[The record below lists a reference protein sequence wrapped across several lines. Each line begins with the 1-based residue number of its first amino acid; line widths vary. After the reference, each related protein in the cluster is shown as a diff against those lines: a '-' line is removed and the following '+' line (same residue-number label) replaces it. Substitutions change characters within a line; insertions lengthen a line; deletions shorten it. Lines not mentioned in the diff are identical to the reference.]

1 MNICVINASPKPSQY
16 SVTYQTVLYLQKR
29 YPRHHYE
36 TIDVGAKI
44 RALEKDPS
52 SALEAMARA
61 DLLLFSYPVYTFLAP
76 SQLHRFLRLVKE
88 RGVNLSGKYASQIT
102 TSKHF
107 YDVTAHRYVEDN
119 CFDLGLRVVRGLSA
133 DMEDLTTPKGR
144 HDADAFFEH
153 LMWSVENHVFEPVPQ
168 LRPGEMPAYQPVR
181 EPAGE
186 KKPGFDTV
194 IVADLKT
201 DDHALAAII
210 EDFRNRY
217 PYETRL
223 INIAEFPFQGG
234 CLGCFHCA
242 GDGKCIYKD
251 GFDAFLRQKIQTASA
266 IVYAFSIQDHSMG
279 PRFKTYDDRQFC
291 NGHRTVTEGMPFG
304 YLVNGCYPAEENL
317 RMVLEARAQV
327 GGNFLAGVGYTG
339 DTVAAMA
346 RQLAYAVENHYA
358 PPRNF
363 YGVGGMKI
371 FRDLIWVMRGLMKA
385 DHDYYKA
392 HGVYDFPQK
401 QRGKMLAMCVLGS
414 LVRNP
419 KIRAKMGNKMNEG
432 MVAPYKKV
440 IDSTTPAAK

>member
-1 MNICVINASPKPSQY
+1 MMNICILNGSPKPAQY
-16 SVTYQTVLYLQKR
+16 SVTCQTVRYLQKR
-29 YPRHHYE
+29 YPQHHYE
-36 TIDVGAKI
+36 MIDVGARI

-52 SALEAMARA
+52 PALEAMARA
-61 DLLLFSYPVYTFLAP
+61 DVLLFAYPVYTFLAP
-76 SQLHRFLRLVKE
+76 SQLHRFLRLIKE

-119 CFDLGLRVVRGLSA
+119 CFDL
-133 DMEDLTTPKGR
+133 
-144 HDADAFFEH
+144 
-153 LMWSVENHVFEPVPQ
+153 VENHVSEPTPAPW
-168 LRPGEMPAYQPVR
+168 PGELPPYQPAF
-181 EPAGE
+181 ETEGE
-186 KKPGFDTV
+186 KLPGHDTV
-194 IVADLKT
+194 IVADLET
-201 DDHALAAII
+201 DDHALAAMI
-210 EDFRNRY
+210 EDFQRGY
-217 PYETRL
+217 LYKTRV

-234 CLGCFHCA
+234 CLGCFHRA
-242 GDGKCIYKD
+242 GAGKSVYKD
-251 GFDAFLRQKIQTASA
+251 GFDTFLRQEIQTASA
-266 IVYAFSIQDHSMG
+266 IVYAFSIKDHSMG

-317 RMVLEARAQV
+317 RMVIEARAQV

-339 DTVAAMA
+339 DTVSTMA
-346 RQLAYAVENHYA
+346 CQLAYAVETRYN

-401 QRGKMLAMCVLGS
+401 QRGKMLTMCALGA

-419 KIRAKMGNKMNEG
+419 KIRSKMGNKMNEG

-440 IDSTTPAAK
+440 IDAASPIEK